1 MSQEKISRKKL
12 LQEPDE
18 FLSGSQK
25 IWLWVHENRQK
36 AGMIAGGIVVAVLL
50 AVGVKA
56 YIDRSSGQR
65 SNAVA
70 AAVAR
75 YTAAPA
81 GAIPAD
87 LRQELATLADRYAG
101 SPEGA
106 VARFFQAG
114 ALAAAG
120 ETEKARQL
128 YTTLAA
134 PGSQQADLSLLA
146 RQALAYL
153 DLAGGSVDA
162 ALTAFQDLLK
172 VQDGAVARAQIMLE
186 IAAIHERQGRA
197 AEARKVYQALLAEHP
212 DGSWVAT
219 AKDRLRFLAEM
230 KPSAS

>member
-18 FLSGSQK
+18 FLSLSQQV
-25 IWLWVHENRQK
+25 WVWVHENRDK
-36 AGMIAGGIVVAVLL
+36 AGMIAGGIAAAVLL

-56 YIDRSSGQR
+56 YVDRSNGQR

-75 YTAAPA
+75 YTKAPA

-87 LRQELATLADRYAG
+87 LRQDLSILADRYAG

-114 ALAAAG
+114 ALASAG
-120 ETEKARQL
+120 ENEKARQI
-128 YTTLAA
+128 YTTLVA
-134 PGSQQADLSLLA
+134 PGAQQGDLALLA

-172 VQDGAVARAQIMLE
+172 VQGGAVARAQIMLE
-186 IAAIHERQGRA
+186 IAAIHEKQGRA
-197 AEARKVYQALLAEHP
+197 AEARRVYQAILAEHP
-212 DGSWVAT
+212 DGSWVGT
-219 AKDRLRFLAEM
+219 AKNRLLLLAEL

>member
-25 IWLWVHENRQK
+25 VWLWVHENKNK
-36 AGMIAGGIVVAVLL
+36 AGMIAGGIAAVVLL

-56 YIDRSSGQR
+56 YVERSSGQR
-65 SNAVA
+65 SDAVA

-75 YTAAPA
+75 YTKVSG

-87 LRQELATLADRYAG
+87 LRQDLSILADRYAG

-106 VARFFQAG
+106 VARYFQAG
-114 ALAAAG
+114 ALASAG
-120 ETEKARQL
+120 ETEKARQI

-134 PGSQQADLSLLA
+134 PGAQQGDLALLA
-146 RQALAYL
+146 RHALAYL

-172 VQDGAVARAQIMLE
+172 AQGGAVARAQVMLE
-186 IAAIHERQGRA
+186 IAAIHEKQGRA
-197 AEARKVYQALLAEHP
+197 AEARRVYQDILAAHP
-212 DGSWVAT
+212 DGPWVAA
-219 AKDRLRFLAEM
+219 AKERLAVLAEL